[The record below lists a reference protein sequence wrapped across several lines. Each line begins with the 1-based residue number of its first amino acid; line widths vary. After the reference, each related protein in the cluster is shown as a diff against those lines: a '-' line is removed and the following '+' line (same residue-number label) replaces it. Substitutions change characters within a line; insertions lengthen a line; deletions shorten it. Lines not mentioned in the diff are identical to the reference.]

1 MTNSRTVDSH
11 ATDEHLDIVHY
22 LRQSRPGVFS
32 IERLYE
38 DVRAALPADCDAR
51 VWTCL
56 HPSTGLWPR
65 LRDAW
70 AARKAQG
77 DVNHVTGDTH
87 YLTYFL
93 SRPRTVL
100 TVHDLVSLG
109 RLRGVK
115 RWLLWLLWYWLPV
128 RRSQVVVTISEATRS
143 ALLDSVRCDP
153 AKVVVI
159 HNPVSEEFQH
169 TPAIFNAAHPRIL
182 HIGITPNK
190 NLERVAQALQGISC
204 TLVVIGP
211 LSPEQTAMLARH
223 DIAWENHCNLSRAE
237 LLDQYVRCDFLLFAS
252 TYEGFGLPI
261 IEAQAVGR
269 PVVTSDLAPMPE
281 AAGGAAC
288 LVDPYDV
295 PAIRRGVLRVIDDA
309 AYRDDL
315 VARGLR
321 NVERFRAVRVAARYA
336 QLYRALA
343 TG

>member
-1 MTNSRTVDSH
+1 MTLR
-11 ATDEHLDIVHY
+11 IVHY
-22 LRQSRPGVFS
+22 LRHPQPGIFS
-32 IERLYE
+32 IERLHE
-38 DVRAALPADCDAR
+38 DVRAALPSDCQAR
-51 VWTCL
+51 TWTCR

-93 SRPRTVL
+93 SRRRTVL

-159 HNPVSEEFQH
+159 HNPVSAEFQPVRGAFDA
-169 TPAIFNAAHPRIL
+169 THPRIL

-190 NLERVAQALQGISC
+190 NLERVAQALAGIDC

-211 LSPEQTAMLARH
+211 LSAEQSAMLVH
-223 DIAWENHCNLSRAE
+223 QGIAFENHSNLSRAE
-237 LLDQYVRCDFLLFAS
+237 LLDQYIRCDLLLFAS

-295 PAIRRGVLRVIDDA
+295 ASIRQGVLRVMGDA

-315 VARGLR
+315 VARGWA
-321 NVERFRAVRVAARYA
+321 NVERFRADRVAARYA
-336 QLYRALA
+336 QLYRAVA
-343 TG
+343 AGCTRFHFSG